1 MSLQDY
7 ITLSDSMSNAELK
20 EHFNKLLDYAEKNK
34 SSNQSNVMEIID
46 ALIELAD
53 RQWHTYELLDVD
65 TKERIDKWVCDIWST
80 QSSELVDNISCLIA
94 RLGLVNSYNLM
105 KASLNQDLD
114 DDVKAIVIDAIE
126 DLKNKIDDPYL
137 GMRKFESK

>member
-7 ITLSDSMSNAELK
+7 TTLSDSMSTAELK
-20 EHFNKLLDYAEKNK
+20 EHFNKLMDYAENNK
-34 SSNQSNVMEIID
+34 SSNQSNIMEIID

-53 RQWHTYELLDVD
+53 RQWHTYELLDID
-65 TKERIDKWVCDIWST
+65 TKERIDKWVCGIWST

-94 RLGLVNSYNLM
+94 RLGLVSSYNLM
-105 KASLNQDLD
+105 KASLNQNLD

-126 DLKNKIDDPYL
+126 DLKNKIDDPYF